1 MNLRKKAESLPKALR
16 RQIIMGYKETDLH
29 TFLKELFQA
38 MQPDYT
44 VEITHGTQ
52 EFGKDL
58 VIIKVD
64 NFTKEVIGVVVKRG
78 RINGKTLGDV
88 DGLKSR
94 TETVLS
100 KGTEK
105 TLEEIRSQI
114 QQALTHPAETKSIL
128 ADLPVSKVFVVLAG
142 DFSKNARKR
151 LISEIASEIE
161 IFDIEWLINNFTE
174 FYPQIFFEGQIA
186 DFLQKKTT
194 ELEERHRRG
203 KSGNNLSEY
212 FVAPLIRPLSA
223 PLEFDE
229 KNIRAIWKK
238 RKFSFSRLR
247 EISSKHQKKLILLG
261 DPGTGKTGAMTKLT
275 IDMYQDAYKRLLK
288 KTGKS
293 GEDISVP
300 VFVTAREFLEVGSAE
315 DFLTAYF
322 ESEEAKNRFKVDTII
337 VDGLDE
343 IESHNRRTVI
353 DKLDAFSEEI
363 GCTYIITSRKIDLLN
378 TLPEKYEK
386 YELLPFEF
394 GQALKMVSKLIGDRN
409 TLEAMKESLERIQA
423 QILLVPLSL
432 MLLVELVEEHKEIP
446 ASVTELYDRFFDMAL
461 GREDKDRGIGVL
473 FDYLIKKRFLGALA
487 YHEFRNKNRLALP
500 RKEFERFLNSYA
512 VEYQWNPKTLE
523 SFVREIERAGILNGR
538 TEVIFKH
545 RSFLDYFTAFYIH
558 ENREDIENL
567 NDVIVDTY
575 FDDIWGEVAFFYIGL
590 RREISQVLLERIYSY
605 SNEGLITDLEAQ
617 FPPTEEL
624 CKLLGGRLL
633 QAGWHSPVQRH
644 LYGIENAIRY
654 ASRVRDKFQEI
665 INSSDS
671 NIPSIVSDFIVL
683 TLSDLSFNSGFLQE
697 HAKDVLKQLV
707 GSESEDEIYMAVIL
721 SWSLRR
727 FLEPDEVEEN
737 IDAILDRLVEVPEKA
752 QARMLLLLTL
762 IGEDKETRKLI
773 RRQIGRLK
781 KRSPAVFKSLLPAKR
796 KGFR

>member
-1 MNLRKKAESLPKALR
+1 MNLRKRTEALPKALR

-58 VIIKVD
+58 VIVKVD

-94 TETVLS
+94 TKTVLS
-100 KGTEK
+100 KGAEK
-105 TLEEIRSQI
+105 TLGEIRSQI
-114 QQALTHPAETKSIL
+114 EQALTHPAETKSIL
-128 ADLPVSKVFVVLAG
+128 EDLPVSKVFVVLVG

-151 LISEIASEIE
+151 LTSEIASEIE

-186 DFLQKKTT
+186 DFLQKKTN

-203 KSGNNLSEY
+203 ESGNNLSEY
-212 FVAPLIRPLSA
+212 FVAPLIRPLGT

-229 KNIRAIWKK
+229 KSIRAIWKK
-238 RKFSFSRLR
+238 RQFSFSHLR
-247 EISSKHQKKLILLG
+247 EISSKHQRKLILLG
-261 DPGTGKTGAMTKLT
+261 DPGTGKTGAMTKLA
-275 IDMYQDAYKRLLK
+275 IDMYQDAYKQLLK
-288 KTGKS
+288 KPGES
-293 GEDISVP
+293 GEAISVP
-300 VFVTAREFLEVGSAE
+300 VLVTAREFLESGSAE

-322 ESEEAKNRFKVDTII
+322 ESEETKSRFKVDAMI

-343 IESHNRRTVI
+343 IEPYRRSDFI
-353 DKLDAFSEEI
+353 NKLDQFSDAI
-363 GCTYIITSRKIDLLN
+363 RCSYILTSRKIDILN
-378 TLPEKYEK
+378 TLPQKYEK
-386 YELLPFEF
+386 YELLPFEL

-409 TLEAMKESLERIQA
+409 TLEAMKESLEKIQA

-432 MLLVELVEEHKEIP
+432 MLLVELVEEHKEVP

-461 GREDKDRGIGVL
+461 GREDKDRRIGVL
-473 FDYLIKKRFLGALA
+473 FDYLIKKKFLGTLA
-487 YHEFRNKNRLALP
+487 YREFRGKNRLAMP
-500 RKEFERFLNSYA
+500 REEFERFLNSYA
-512 VEYQWNPKTLE
+512 AEYRWSPETLE
-523 SFVREIERAGILNGR
+523 GFVREIERAGILNGR
-538 TEVIFKH
+538 AEVIFKH
-545 RSFLDYFTAFYIH
+545 RSFLDYFAAFYIH

-590 RREISQVLLERIYSY
+590 RREISQILLERIYSY
-605 SNEGLITDLEAQ
+605 SNEELITDLGAQ
-617 FPPTEEL
+617 SPPTEDL

-644 LYGIENAIRY
+644 LYGIENAVRY
-654 ASRVRDKFQEI
+654 APRVRDKFQEI

-671 NIPSIVSDFIVL
+671 NIPSIIAL

-707 GSESEDEIYMAVIL
+707 GSESEDEIYMAVML

-727 FLEPDEVEEN
+727 FLEPDEVEAN
-737 IDAILDRLVEVPEKA
+737 MDAILDRLVGVPEKA
-752 QARMLLLLTL
+752 QARMLLLMTLT
-762 IGEDKETRKLI
+762 GENKETQKLI

-781 KRSPAVFKSLLPAKR
+781 KRSPEVFKPLLPAKR

>member
-1 MNLRKKAESLPKALR
+1 MNLKKRAEALPKALR

-58 VIIKVD
+58 VIVKVD
-64 NFTKEVIGVVVKRG
+64 NFTKEIIGVVVKRG

-88 DGLKSR
+88 DDLKSR
-94 TETVLS
+94 TKTVLS
-100 KGTEK
+100 KGDEK
-105 TLEEIRSQI
+105 TLGEIRSQI
-114 QQALTHPAETKSIL
+114 EQALTHPAETKLIL
-128 ADLPVSKVFVVLAG
+128 EDLPVSKVFVVLAG
-142 DFSKNARKR
+142 DFSKNARRR
-151 LISEIASEIE
+151 LTSEIASEIE
-161 IFDIEWLINNFTE
+161 IFDIEWLINNFTK

-186 DFLQKKTT
+186 DFLQKKTN
-194 ELEERHRRG
+194 ELEEKHRRRE
-203 KSGNNLSEY
+203 SGNNLSEY

-229 KNIRAIWKK
+229 KSIRAIWKK
-238 RKFSFSRLR
+238 RKFSFSHLR

-261 DPGTGKTGAMTKLT
+261 DPGTGKTGAMTKLA

-288 KTGKS
+288 KPGES

-322 ESEEAKNRFKVDTII
+322 ESEKTKGHFKVDAMI

-343 IESHNRRTVI
+343 IEPCHRSGFIN
-353 DKLDAFSEEI
+353 KLDQFSDVI
-363 GCTYIITSRKIDLLN
+363 GCSYILTSRKIDILN
-378 TLPEKYEK
+378 TLPQKYEK

-394 GQALKMVSKLIGDRN
+394 GQALKMVSKLIGDGN
-409 TLEAMKESLERIQA
+409 TLEAMKESLEKIQA

-432 MLLVELVEEHKEIP
+432 MLLVELVEEHKEVP
-446 ASVTELYDRFFDMAL
+446 ASVTELYDRFFDMVL

-473 FDYLIKKRFLGALA
+473 FDYLIKKKFLGNLA
-487 YHEFRNKNRLALP
+487 YHEFRGKNRLAMP
-500 RKEFERFLNSYA
+500 REEFERFLNSYA
-512 VEYQWNPKTLE
+512 AEYQWSPETLE
-523 SFVREIERAGILNGR
+523 GFVREIERAGILNGHA
-538 TEVIFKH
+538 EVIFKH
-545 RSFLDYFTAFYIH
+545 RSFLDYFAAFYIH

-575 FDDIWGEVAFFYIGL
+575 FNDIWGEIAFFYIGL

-605 SNEGLITDLEAQ
+605 SNQELITDLGAQ
-617 FPPTEEL
+617 LPPIKDL

-633 QAGWHSPVQRH
+633 QAGWHSPAQRH
-644 LYGIENAIRY
+644 LYGIENAVRY
-654 ASRVRDKFQEI
+654 APRVRDKFQEI

-671 NIPSIVSDFIVL
+671 NIPSIVSDFIAL

-697 HAKDVLKQLV
+697 HAKGVLKQLV
-707 GSESEDEIYMAVIL
+707 SSESEDEIYMAVML

-727 FLEPDEVEEN
+727 FLEPDEVEAN
-737 IDAILDRLVEVPEKA
+737 IDAILDRLVAVPEKA
-752 QARMLLLLTL
+752 QARMLLLMTL
-762 IGEDKETRKLI
+762 IEEDKETRKLI
-773 RRQIGRLK
+773 RRQINRLK
-781 KRSPAVFKSLLPAKR
+781 KKSPEAFKALLPAKR